1 MLEHSLITALTWRDV
16 QGSGCFIPYKLDFR
30 EFSLLIV
37 VVVALVLIECKLLAA
52 SGNPGEEVDEG
63 DNVARPISERPFW
76 PSFKSV
82 FDE

>member
-1 MLEHSLITALTWRDV
+1 MEKKEYLKPEI
-16 QGSGCFIPYKLDFR
+16 
-30 EFSLLIV
+30 EV
-37 VVVALVLIECKLLAA
+37 VLMMTECNLLAA

-63 DNVARPISERPFW
+63 DNAARPISERPFW

>member
-1 MLEHSLITALTWRDV
+1 MMT
-16 QGSGCFIPYKLDFR
+16 
-30 EFSLLIV
+30 
-37 VVVALVLIECKLLAA
+37 ECNLLAA

-63 DNVARPISERPFW
+63 DNAAKPISERPFW